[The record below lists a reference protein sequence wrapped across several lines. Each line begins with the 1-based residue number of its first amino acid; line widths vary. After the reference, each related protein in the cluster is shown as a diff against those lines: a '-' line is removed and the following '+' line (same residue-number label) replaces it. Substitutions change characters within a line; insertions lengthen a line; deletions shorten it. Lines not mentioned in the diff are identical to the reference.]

1 MTNLQVDIEIIE
13 NTLTNKYFVLQI
25 TSPANSYSSNLS
37 YSFYTPP
44 PILPYAGSIPIGGTV
59 SITTDNLFSQVV
71 EYYSPYSFIVV
82 SRFNSST
89 VRIVI
94 YDTDATATITE
105 EQGIPEKIT
114 FTTTTIPVVVPV
126 DNPFQV
132 VNCRTPYFITVNEPS
147 QTASR
152 IEIYLWNRPY
162 SEPATP
168 TVQLTN
174 DYNQATNRANQYN
187 ISSYISSFIENIA
200 PNTSE
205 TVQQD
210 EDKMW
215 CYCTVKAYFKLDGE
229 FALLDT
235 YNIIGVYGYNSYLGG
250 YNQSNTNDIQLL
262 TPTENVI
269 YFNRDSGI
277 PYVNMLVNHTGDSI
291 EVVWSDADET
301 YNELILS
308 SANSNRVYLMSVPVT
323 PSYQNLSGKSTM
335 TINNIS
341 TETVI
346 GTYNVEDICEKKY
359 QPMLCSFI
367 NKFGGWNFITFF
379 KANSETIT
387 TKGIDYNL
395 LPNSIDYN
403 PQRGQKKRFN
413 IVGSKTIKTN
423 TGWVDENYD
432 ELITDLYLSETI
444 LLDGVPVV
452 LKTQTTPL
460 KTYLK
465 DKVINYTVEFEYAYN
480 IINNV
485 L

>member
-1 MTNLQVDIEIIE
+1 MTNLQVDIEIII
-13 NTLTNKYFVLQI
+13 NPTVNKFFELAL
-25 TSPANSYSSNLS
+25 TSPLNSYSNNQP
-37 YSFYTPP
+37 YVFDTAGGGT
-44 PILPYAGSIPIGGTV
+44 LPAYKVVIGGT
-59 SITTDNLFSQVV
+59 IEQTTDSLFALMLSN
-71 EYYSPYSFIVV
+71 YSPYSFIAV
-82 SRFNSST
+82 SRLNTST
-89 VRIVI
+89 VRILI
-94 YDTDATATITE
+94 YDTDATASIGANIGLGTRFTI
-105 EQGIPEKIT
+105 
-114 FTTTTIPVVVPV
+114 TTTTIPVVVPV

-162 SEPATP
+162 SEPSTP

-187 ISSYISSFIENIA
+187 ISSYIQSYIENIA

-205 TVQQD
+205 IIQQD
-210 EDKMW
+210 EDTMW

-229 FALLDT
+229 FALLET
-235 YNIIGVYGYNSYLGG
+235 YNIIGLYGYNSYLGG
-250 YNQSNTNDIQLL
+250 YNQTNTNDIQLL

-269 YFNRDSGI
+269 YFNRNTGI
-277 PYVNMLVNHTGDSI
+277 PFVNILINHTGDDI
-291 EVVWSDADET
+291 QVVWSDEDET

-308 SANSNRVYLMSVPVT
+308 SANSNRVYLMAVPVT
-323 PSYQNLSGKSTM
+323 PNYQNLSGRSTM
-335 TINNIS
+335 VINNIS
-341 TETVI
+341 TETII
-346 GTYNVEDICEKKY
+346 GTYIVEDICESKY

-367 NKFGGWNFITFF
+367 NRYGGWNFITFF

-387 TKGIDYNL
+387 TKGIEYNL
-395 LPNSIDYN
+395 LPDSIDYN

-413 IVGSKTIKTN
+413 IIGNNTIKIN
-423 TGWVDENYD
+423 TGWVDENYN

-444 LLDGVPVV
+444 LLDGVPVL

-465 DKVINYTVEFEYAYN
+465 DKVINYTVEFDYSYN
-480 IINNV
+480 LINNV